1 MKGIVLAGGSGNR
14 LKPITSAINKQLLPV
29 FDKPMIYYSLS
40 TLMLGGIKDIL
51 IICTPEG
58 IDLYKMLLGDGR
70 KFGINLSFAEQ
81 AQPNG
86 IPEALIIA
94 ENFLNNSSCA
104 MLLGDNFF
112 YGDGLRERLH
122 DRISQHQNGASI
134 FGYKVVNPEDYGVI
148 EFENNVV
155 KNIEEKPQRPKSK
168 IVVTGLFLFDEQAP
182 SLAKQ
187 LNKSKRGEFEITD
200 LLLRYLTKSE
210 LNYNFFGRGYVWLDL
225 GDSDR
230 LIEAGNFVQSIQ
242 KRQGTMIGCLEEV
255 ALINGWL
262 DKQSVAERFTN
273 PQNGYA
279 KYVKSLCV

>member
-14 LKPITSAINKQLLPV
+14 LKPSTSVINKQLLPV

-94 ENFLNNSSCA
+94 ENFLNNSSCT

-112 YGDGLRERLH
+112 YGDGLRE
-122 DRISQHQNGASI
+122 II
-134 FGYKVVNPEDYGVI
+134 
-148 EFENNVV
+148 
-155 KNIEEKPQRPKSK
+155 
-168 IVVTGLFLFDEQAP
+168 
-182 SLAKQ
+182 
-187 LNKSKRGEFEITD
+187 
-200 LLLRYLTKSE
+200 
-210 LNYNFFGRGYVWLDL
+210 
-225 GDSDR
+225 
-230 LIEAGNFVQSIQ
+230 
-242 KRQGTMIGCLEEV
+242 
-255 ALINGWL
+255 
-262 DKQSVAERFTN
+262 
-273 PQNGYA
+273 
-279 KYVKSLCV
+279 